1 MHLPLALFLS
11 ACVSFS
17 RADDLNIPAKAI
29 ATGAFETLVALLT
42 KAKLVETLSGPG
54 PFTLFAPG
62 ITAFAK
68 LNAGVFSCLQ
78 EDAYE
83 AELIAVLKYH
93 VTSGEFASST
103 LKNEQKV
110 TTLEGSDAT
119 VTIAGT
125 TVKINEATV
134 TTPDVSATNG
144 IIHAI
149 DGVLIPTGNAAV
161 KALIDTCSTLK
172 DIPGTAIA
180 NGNFE
185 NLVEFLTDADLVE
198 TLSGPGP
205 FTVFAPTDAAFDK
218 LDSGIAKCL
227 HQDAYKAELI
237 AVLKYHVTSG
247 KVASST
253 LKNEQKVKTLEGSDA
268 TVTITGTTVKIND
281 ATVTTPDVS
290 AANGIIHAIDGVLIP
305 TDNAAVK
312 DLIDTCAKKSASAI
326 LGVTIPLIGM
336 VAAVVAI
343 V

>member
-1 MHLPLALFLS
+1 MHLALALFLS

-54 PFTLFAPG
+54 PFTVFAP
-62 ITAFAK
+62 TDKAFAK
-68 LNAGVFSCLQ
+68 LNAAVFSCLQ

-93 VTSGEFASST
+93 VTNGEFAFST

-110 TTLEGSDAT
+110 TTLEGSDST
-119 VTIAGT
+119 VTIAG

-134 TTPDVSATNG
+134 ISLDYSATNG

-149 DGVLIPTGNAAV
+149 DEVLIPTGNAAV
-161 KALIDTCSTLK
+161 KALIDTCSIRK
-172 DIPGTAIA
+172 DIPGTAIF
-180 NGNFE
+180 NN
-185 NLVEFLTDADLVE
+185 NVPYLVSLLTDADLVE

-205 FTVFAPTDAAFDK
+205 FTVFAPTDDAFGK
-218 LDSGIAKCL
+218 LEYAFAICL
-227 HQDAYKAELI
+227 QQDRNKFALTEL
-237 AVLKYHVTSG
+237 LKYHVTSG

-268 TVTITGTTVKIND
+268 TVAITGTTVKINE
-281 ATVTTPDVS
+281 ATITTPDVY
-290 AANGIIHAIDGVLIP
+290 ATNGIIHVIDEVLIP
-305 TDNAAVK
+305 TDSPAVK
-312 DLIDTCAKKSASAI
+312 ALMDQCKSASAI

-343 V
+343 L